1 MKIFQTTN
9 SPRSFYKLTGYELNK
24 ERTHRRFQMPLQI
37 YYILF
42 NIHLCTASSRY
53 PSKDGKR

>member
-24 ERTHRRFQMPLQI
+24 ERTHRRFQMPLQN
-37 YYILF
+37 ILYF
-42 NIHLCTASSRY
+42 I
-53 PSKDGKR
+53 